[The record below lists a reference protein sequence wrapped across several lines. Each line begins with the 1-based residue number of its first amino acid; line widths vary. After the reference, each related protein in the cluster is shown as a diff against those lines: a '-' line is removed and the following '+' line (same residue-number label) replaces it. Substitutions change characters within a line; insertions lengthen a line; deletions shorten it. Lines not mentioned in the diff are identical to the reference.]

1 MKKFLTI
8 LLTLVCLSLGAT
20 AENYPYQS
28 DVLWVTVPSHSDWLY
43 KTGEKATV
51 SVQLLRYG
59 MPCDG
64 IKVDY
69 ELGGDRMPADKK
81 GSVVLKD
88 GKATIEIGTMKKPG
102 FRDCVLKTEID
113 GQKYTHHVKVGFSPE
128 KLQPY
133 TKMPSDFAEFWKETL
148 DKASEVPMKVTK
160 EFCAKY
166 SSEKVDC
173 YLVRIPCYKKNQC
186 IYGYL
191 TMPKKEGKYPVVV
204 SPPGAGIKPMDPMKT
219 IFYAESGCIRLD
231 LEIHGIRP
239 DVDKDTY
246 KDIAAAFCNGDNS
259 YLVNGIDCKE
269 NYYMR
274 KVYAG
279 CVRACE
285 YAKTLPN
292 WDGKNLIVQGGSQ
305 GGALAIVT
313 AALCPDVT
321 LCVSNHPALSDMAG
335 YLDNRGGGYPHLN
348 HGFNNQLIEQKVKT
362 LAYYD
367 VVNFAK
373 ILKCPIFL
381 TWGYNDNTCP
391 PTTSYIV
398 WNVITS
404 KKESLITPINEHWTS
419 TRTRHVQLEW
429 IMKNLK

>member
-8 LLTLVCLSLGAT
+8 LLTLVCLSLGAA

-133 TKMPSDFAEFWKETL
+133 TKMPSDFDQFWKETL

-173 YLVRIPCYKKNQC
+173 YLVRIPCYKKNQY

-204 SPPGAGIKPMDPMKT
+204 SPPGAGIKPMDP
-219 IFYAESGCIRLD
+219 
-231 LEIHGIRP
+231 
-239 DVDKDTY
+239 
-246 KDIAAAFCNGDNS
+246 
-259 YLVNGIDCKE
+259 
-269 NYYMR
+269 
-274 KVYAG
+274 
-279 CVRACE
+279 
-285 YAKTLPN
+285 
-292 WDGKNLIVQGGSQ
+292 
-305 GGALAIVT
+305 
-313 AALCPDVT
+313 
-321 LCVSNHPALSDMAG
+321 
-335 YLDNRGGGYPHLN
+335 
-348 HGFNNQLIEQKVKT
+348 
-362 LAYYD
+362 
-367 VVNFAK
+367 
-373 ILKCPIFL
+373 
-381 TWGYNDNTCP
+381 
-391 PTTSYIV
+391 
-398 WNVITS
+398 
-404 KKESLITPINEHWTS
+404 
-419 TRTRHVQLEW
+419 
-429 IMKNLK
+429 